1 MSQKIQATQTA
12 VLIGDRE
19 QGTML
24 AALRHYQEF
33 LRSGASAVPGLL
45 DIASNAGQ
53 LPPLSTQEIEVLCE
67 KVNFGSTVKEL
78 ESFVAN
84 AKAK

>member
-53 LPPLSTQEIEVLCE
+53 LPLSTQEIEVLCE

>member
-53 LPPLSTQEIEVLCE
+53 LPPP
-67 KVNFGSTVKEL
+67 VNPRDRSAVREG
-78 ESFVAN
+78 
-84 AKAK
+84 